1 MLIRQ
6 LQDRTRRSRPF
17 LGMLLVMGLSACAAA
32 PGGHMDYDS
41 KADPLSEVNVD
52 IQPIT
57 LDLIQEMNAKTRE
70 SAAAALNRVNNNV
83 DLDEDDSAPD
93 YNYYIGRGDVL
104 NIIVY
109 DHPELTIPAGSERSA
124 EESGNVV
131 HSDGTIFYPYVG
143 QVNVVGRTVND
154 VRNEI
159 QRRLSDYIAEPQVD
173 VKVAAYNSQKAYV
186 TGQVNSPGQ
195 LPITNVPLRVLDAI
209 SQAGGLTDL
218 ANWHDV
224 ILSRDNTDN
233 SLSVYDMLAYGDLT
247 QNLLLKDGDVLHVP
261 EVGNQQ
267 IFVMGQVNEPVS
279 FGMGNTR
286 LSLTAAISQAGGID
300 ETSAD
305 ASGIFVV
312 RRNQAPG
319 DTYATVYQL
328 DASNA
333 AAFMLGSQFML
344 EPTDV
349 VYVTAAPLA
358 RWNRV
363 LRLLLPSLTTIYEA
377 TEVNENLNDL

>member
-1 MLIRQ
+1 MLTR
-6 LQDRTRRSRPF
+6 LWVHRTRWGRPAA
-17 LGMLLVMGLSACAAA
+17 GILLAMGLSACAAA
-32 PGGHMDYDS
+32 PGGHIDYDAES
-41 KADPLSEVNVD
+41 EPLSDVKIDVK
-52 IQPIT
+52 PIT
-57 LDLIQEMNAKTRE
+57 LELIQEMNARTRE
-70 SAAAALNRVNNNV
+70 SAAIAMGGDTDNRPGKP
-83 DLDEDDSAPD
+83 LPD
-93 YNYYIGRGDVL
+93 YDYYIGRGDVL

-124 EESGNVV
+124 AESGNVV

-143 QVNVVGRTVND
+143 KVKVVGRTVHD

-159 QRRLSDYIAEPQVD
+159 QRRLADYIAEPQVD

-186 TGQVNSPGQ
+186 TGQVNTPGQ

-218 ANWHDV
+218 ANWRDV
-224 ILSRDNTDN
+224 VLSRDGTDT
-233 SLSVYDMLAYGDLT
+233 SLSVYDMLVYGDLN
-247 QNLLLKDGDVLHVP
+247 QNLLLRNGDVVHVP

-267 IFVMGQVNEPVS
+267 IFVMGQVNEQAS
-279 FGMGNTR
+279 FAMGNTR
-286 LSLTAAISQAGGID
+286 LSLTAAISQAGGMD
-300 ETSAD
+300 EDSAN
-305 ASGIFVV
+305 ASGIFVI
-312 RRNQAPG
+312 RRNPAAS

-333 AAFMLGSQFML
+333 AAFVLGSQFML

-377 TEVNENLNDL
+377 TEVNENIRDL

>member
-1 MLIRQ
+1 MLTRLMQ
-6 LQDRTRRSRPF
+6 NRTRW
-17 LGMLLVMGLSACAAA
+17 GMPAAGVLLAMGLSACAAA
-32 PGGHMDYDS
+32 PGGHIDYEAES
-41 KADPLSEVNVD
+41 DPLSEVNVD
-52 IQPIT
+52 VQPIT
-57 LDLIQEMNAKTRE
+57 LDLIQEMNATTRDPADVALVNSGRPAE
-70 SAAAALNRVNNNV
+70 ST
-83 DLDEDDSAPD
+83 PD
-93 YNYYIGRGDVL
+93 YDYYIGRGDVL

-124 EESGNVV
+124 AESGNVV

-143 QVNVVGRTVND
+143 QVNVVGRTVHD

-159 QRRLSDYIAEPQVD
+159 QRRLADFIAEPQVD

-195 LPITNVPLRVLDAI
+195 FPITNVPLRVLDAI
-209 SQAGGLTDL
+209 SQAGGLTDS
-218 ANWHDV
+218 ANWREV
-224 ILSRDNTDN
+224 VLSRDNTDT
-233 SLSVYDMLAYGDLT
+233 SLSVYEMLVYGDLK
-247 QNLLLKDGDVLHVP
+247 QNLLLEDGDVLHVP

-267 IFVMGQVNEPVS
+267 VFVMGQVNQPAS
-279 FGMGNTR
+279 LAMGNTR

-300 ETSAD
+300 EGNAN
-305 ASGIFVV
+305 ASGIFVI
-312 RRNQAPG
+312 RRNPVPS

-333 AAFMLGSQFML
+333 AAFVIGSQFML

-363 LRLLLPSLTTIYEA
+363 LRLLLPSLTTIYQA
-377 TEVNENLNDL
+377 TEVNENIQDL